1 MGDGKKVLGRGLQA
15 LFERRLK
22 VQDQFDKTLETLKEA
37 RKIIEETKRDGF
49 DVTEAQKLFNQAET
63 PLREKN
69 YADAIKYANKAK
81 EAALMARENL
91 FKAEEAAKA
100 EPLALNIDTK
110 RADDAINRTRKII
123 EELKSEG
130 IEVSHIQM
138 LLAQAQEFFEDH
150 EYDEMEGCALEA
162 EAYAEFVK
170 KIEHSR

>member
-1 MGDGKKVLGRGLQA
+1 MGGKKVLGRGLQA

-37 RKIIEETKRDGF
+37 RQIIEAAKRDGF
-49 DVTEAQKLFNQAET
+49 DVTEAQNLFNKAEV
-63 PLREKN
+63 PLREKR
-69 YADAIKYANKAK
+69 YDEAIAFASKSK
-81 EAALMARENL
+81 ESALLARENL
-91 FKAEEAAKA
+91 FKAEQEVKE
-100 EPLALNIDTK
+100 EPLDLHIDTK

-138 LLAQAQEFFEDH
+138 LLAQAQEFFEDG

>member
-1 MGDGKKVLGRGLQA
+1 MGGKKVLGRGLQA

-22 VQDQFDKTLETLKEA
+22 VQDKFDLTLETLKEA
-37 RKIIEETKRDGF
+37 RKIIEATKKDGF
-49 DVTEAQKLFNQAET
+49 DVTEAQKWFNKAEE

-69 YADAIKYANKAK
+69 YDDAISYAKKAK
-81 EAALMARENL
+81 EAALLSRENL
-91 FKAEEAAKA
+91 FTAAEDVQAQ
-100 EPLALNIDTK
+100 PLELNIDTK

-130 IEVSHIQM
+130 IDISHIQM
-138 LLAQAQEFFEDH
+138 LLAQSQEYFEDG

>member
-1 MGDGKKVLGRGLQA
+1 MGGKKVLGRGLQA
-15 LFERRLK
+15 LFERRIK

-37 RKIIEETKRDGF
+37 RKIIEAAKKDGF
-49 DVTEAQKLFNQAET
+49 DVTEAQNLFNKAEV
-63 PLREKN
+63 PLREKQ
-69 YADAIKYANKAK
+69 YSQAIDLANKSK
-81 EAALMARENL
+81 EAALLARENL
-91 FKAEEAAKA
+91 FTAAEEKQA
-100 EPLALNIDTK
+100 EPLDLKIDTK

-138 LLAQAQEFFEDH
+138 LLAQAQEFFEDG